1 MQTLTAFL
9 GGVLTKRYTN
19 PSSDVIEVLAGLDEV
34 DTALSGLVTCIDG
47 VVRATSVEGDGRA
60 LPPLNNASTK
70 WTVATRRAAINT
82 ALSMTSGAYQTG
94 IVSYF
99 THKDLFPALMKVC
112 QHDAVP
118 MRFLTR

>member
-47 VVRATSVEGDGRA
+47 VVRATSVEGDGMA
-60 LPPLNNASTK
+60 LPSSNSASTK
-70 WTVATRRAAINT
+70 WKVATRRAAINT

-112 QHDAVP
+112 
-118 MRFLTR
+118 